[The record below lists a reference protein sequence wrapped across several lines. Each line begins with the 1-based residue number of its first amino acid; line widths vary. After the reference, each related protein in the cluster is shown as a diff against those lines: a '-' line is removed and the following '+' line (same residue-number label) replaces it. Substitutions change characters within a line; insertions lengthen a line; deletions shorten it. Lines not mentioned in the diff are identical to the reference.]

1 MKSMKKTAGLD
12 RCVSSMQTMACTGL
26 LKPLAS
32 LCAYSY
38 DFCYRHVY
46 QFYICFIACGMDAWM
61 IYEFSEYG
69 LLLREVTEQDAV

>member
-1 MKSMKKTAGLD
+1 VLAVYRL
-12 RCVSSMQTMACTGL
+12 ACTDL

-46 QFYICFIACGMDAWM
+46 QFYICFIAYGMDVWM
-61 IYEFSEYG
+61 IYEFSAYG